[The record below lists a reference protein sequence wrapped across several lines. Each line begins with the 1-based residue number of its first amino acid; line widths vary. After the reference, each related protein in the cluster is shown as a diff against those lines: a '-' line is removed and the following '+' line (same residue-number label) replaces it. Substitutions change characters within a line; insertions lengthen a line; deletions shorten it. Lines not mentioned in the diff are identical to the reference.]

1 MQEPQK
7 WREGQKETNTGR
19 VKHAQRTKTPPICTQ
34 PIHGRWATG
43 QGIQRVWFGDEEK

>member
-19 VKHAQRTKTPPICTQ
+19 VKHAQRTKTPPILYPTNTWKVG
-34 PIHGRWATG
+34 HGSRYSEGVIW
-43 QGIQRVWFGDEEK
+43 R